1 MDYLSK
7 ELVKKY
13 LEFHTSLSKGSLK
26 YYKAG
31 LNAFMKYFPDENK
44 SWENLTVEDAIFFYR
59 SYNVSKNTKIRRLND
74 VNRFYNW
81 AMKQKYLVENP
92 IETFVT
98 TLRPEKKERAYLT
111 EKQFKIL
118 LSNVKD
124 FNYYTYTLFLLKT
137 GVRISEFV
145 NLKVKQVDFE
155 NGIIFIHAGKGAK
168 DRYVFMDVELAS
180 RLEYYLEM
188 RILTNLSCNNFFVN
202 KHGRKLAEDQITK
215 YTDYLNEVMD
225 GSISFRITPHI
236 LRHTFATA
244 MLEKGMDLK
253 SLSLI
258 LGHEDIKTTSQYLH
272 KNKEALQ
279 KEYLKAMAR

>member
-13 LEFHTSLSKGSLK
+13 LEFHTSLSKDSLK

-145 NLKVKQVDFE
+145 NLKLKEVDFE

-188 RILTNLSCNNFFVN
+188 RILTNPSCDNFFVN

-215 YTDYLNEVMD
+215 YTDYLNDVMD